1 MFFAGDGGGRIMG
14 AEVKQTILN
23 RLIGG
28 IDTLSPRLRLA
39 AKYIVDNQSA
49 FGMDPIRT
57 SADKAGV
64 SANTFVRLADRLGF
78 DGFDDLREPFRVS
91 LLERYDGSAGE
102 AWLDDLSHKG
112 AFAADHA
119 RTLRNEMDIVKQSL
133 RLLTPQKA
141 EAAAALLTEA
151 RNAYVTATRSSYA
164 LAYYFHYVAR
174 MSLPH
179 VHLIPRHMGS
189 PVDEMVSVGPSDVL
203 MAITFPP
210 YSADTIDALRLARRS
225 GMKVILLSDS
235 ELIAPAIQSDLFLKV
250 SVQSLHSFSCYAG
263 AMAVLDSLLHHI
275 VTRGGKAAE
284 LRISRY
290 QSLREDFG
298 AYWRAKLPRL
308 RRK

>member
-1 MFFAGDGGGRIMG
+1 MG

-28 IDTLSPRLRLA
+28 IDAMSPRLRLA

-49 FGMDPIRT
+49 FGIDPIRT

-102 AWLDDLSHKG
+102 AWLDDLSHAG

-133 RLLTPQKA
+133 RLLTPHKA

-189 PVDEMVSVGPSDVL
+189 PVDEMVSVEPSDVL

-225 GMKVILLSDS
+225 GMRVILLSDS
-235 ELIAPAIQSDLFLKV
+235 ELIAPAIQADLFLKV
-250 SVQSLHSFSCYAG
+250 SVQSHHSFSCYAG

-308 RRK
+308 RRE

>member
-1 MFFAGDGGGRIMG
+1 MG
-14 AEVKQTILN
+14 AELKQTVLN
-23 RLIGG
+23 RLIAG
-28 IDTLSPRLRLA
+28 IDDMSPRLRLA
-39 AKYIVDNQSA
+39 AKYIVDNDSA
-49 FGMDPIRT
+49 FGMDPIRI

-64 SANTFVRLADRLGF
+64 SANSFVRLADRLGF

-91 LLERYDGSAGE
+91 LLERYDGSGGE
-102 AWLDDLSHKG
+102 AWLEELLKRG
-112 AFAADHA
+112 PLAADHA
-119 RTLRNEMDIVKQSL
+119 RSVRNEIDIVKRSL

-141 EAAAALLTEA
+141 EAAATLMIEA

-189 PVDEMVSVGPSDVL
+189 PVDEMVSVEPSDVL

-210 YSADTIDALRLARRS
+210 YSADTIDALRLARRN

-235 ELIAPAIQSDLFLKV
+235 ELIAPAIEADLFLKV
-250 SVQSLHSFSCYAG
+250 SVQSHHSFSCYAG
-263 AMAVLDSLLHHI
+263 AMAVLDSLLHHL
-275 VTRGGKAAE
+275 VTKGGKAAQ

-298 AYWRAKLPRL
+298 AYWRAKLPKL

>member
-1 MFFAGDGGGRIMG
+1 MFFAGDGGGRIMD

-28 IDTLSPRLRLA
+28 IDAMSPRLRLA

-49 FGMDPIRT
+49 FGIDPIRT

-102 AWLDDLSHKG
+102 AWLDDLSHAG

-133 RLLTPQKA
+133 RLLTPHKA

-189 PVDEMVSVGPSDVL
+189 PVDEMVSVEPSDVL

-225 GMKVILLSDS
+225 GMRVILLSDS
-235 ELIAPAIQSDLFLKV
+235 ELIAPAIQADLFLKV
-250 SVQSLHSFSCYAG
+250 SVQSHHSFSCYAG

-308 RRK
+308 RRE

>member
-1 MFFAGDGGGRIMG
+1 MG
-14 AEVKQTILN
+14 AELKQTILN
-23 RLIGG
+23 RLIAG
-28 IDTLSPRLRLA
+28 IDDMSPRLRLA
-39 AKYIVDNQSA
+39 AKYIVDNDSA
-49 FGMDPIRT
+49 FGMDPIRI

-64 SANTFVRLADRLGF
+64 SANSFVRLADRLGF

-91 LLERYDGSAGE
+91 LLERYDGSGGE
-102 AWLDDLSHKG
+102 AWLEELSEKG
-112 AFAADHA
+112 PLAADHA
-119 RTLRNEMDIVKQSL
+119 RSVRNEIDIVKRSL

-141 EAAAALLTEA
+141 EAAATLMIEA

-189 PVDEMVSVGPSDVL
+189 PVDEMVSVEPSDVL

-210 YSADTIDALRLARRS
+210 YSADTIDALRLARRN

-235 ELIAPAIQSDLFLKV
+235 ELIAPAIEADLFLKV
-250 SVQSLHSFSCYAG
+250 SVQSHHSFSCYAG
-263 AMAVLDSLLHHI
+263 AMAVLDSLLHHL
-275 VTRGGKAAE
+275 VTKGGKAAQ
-284 LRISRY
+284 LRILRY

-298 AYWRAKLPRL
+298 AYWRAKLPKL

>member
-28 IDTLSPRLRLA
+28 IDAMSPRLRLA

-49 FGMDPIRT
+49 FGIDPIRT

-102 AWLDDLSHKG
+102 AWLDDLSHAG

-133 RLLTPQKA
+133 RLLTPHKA

-189 PVDEMVSVGPSDVL
+189 PVDEMVSVEPSDVL

-225 GMKVILLSDS
+225 GMRVILLSDS
-235 ELIAPAIQSDLFLKV
+235 ELIAPAIQADLFLKV
-250 SVQSLHSFSCYAG
+250 SVQSHHSFSCYAG

-308 RRK
+308 RRE

>member
-1 MFFAGDGGGRIMG
+1 MFFIERRALG
-14 AEVKQTILN
+14 AEIKQTILD
-23 RLIGG
+23 RLIAR
-28 IDTLSPRLRLA
+28 IDGMSPQLRLA
-39 AKYIVDNQSA
+39 AKYIVDNESA
-49 FGMDPIRT
+49 FGMDPIRI
-57 SADKAGV
+57 SAGKAGV

-78 DGFDDLREPFRVS
+78 GGFDDLREPFRVS

-102 AWLDDLSHKG
+102 AWLESLSRKG

-119 RTLRNEMDIVKQSL
+119 KSIRNEIDIVKQSL
-133 RLLTPQKA
+133 RLLTPDKA
-141 EAAAALLTEA
+141 EAAATLLIEA
-151 RNAYVTATRSSYA
+151 HNAYVTATRSSYA

-189 PVDEMVSVGPSDVL
+189 PVDEMVSVEAGDVL

-210 YSADTIDALRLARRS
+210 YSADTIDALRLARRN

-235 ELIAPAIQSDLFLKV
+235 ELIAPAIEADLFLKV
-250 SVQSLHSFSCYAG
+250 SVQSHHSFSCYAG

-275 VTRGGKAAE
+275 VNKGGKAAQ

-298 AYWRAKLPRL
+298 AYSRAKLPKL

>member
-28 IDTLSPRLRLA
+28 IDAMSPRLRLA

-49 FGMDPIRT
+49 FGIDPIRT

-102 AWLDDLSHKG
+102 AWLDDLSHAG

-133 RLLTPQKA
+133 RLLTPHKA

-189 PVDEMVSVGPSDVL
+189 PVDEMVSVEPSDVL

-235 ELIAPAIQSDLFLKV
+235 ELIAPAIQADLFLKV
-250 SVQSLHSFSCYAG
+250 SVQSHHSFSCYAG

>member
-1 MFFAGDGGGRIMG
+1 MFFAGDGGGRIMD

-28 IDTLSPRLRLA
+28 IDAMSPRLRLA

-49 FGMDPIRT
+49 FGIDPIRT

-102 AWLDDLSHKG
+102 AWLDDLSHAG

-133 RLLTPQKA
+133 RLLTPHKA

-189 PVDEMVSVGPSDVL
+189 PVDEMVSVEPSDVL

-210 YSADTIDALRLARRS
+210 YSADTIDALRLARRN

-235 ELIAPAIQSDLFLKV
+235 ELIAPAIEADLFLKV
-250 SVQSLHSFSCYAG
+250 SVQSHHSFSCYAG

-308 RRK
+308 RRE